1 MFGVLSLQSV
11 PVADDGVS
19 KACSMATRPQPL
31 QAMHE
36 DHGHTQNAKALAI
49 LEVKDAVIER
59 LEDEL
64 NKAELEV
71 GHYEELA
78 RQAVARADLATETQI
93 EATKGELAALR
104 AASSS
109 SEFDINV
116 ADSDCDILAKMAEQA
131 ERRAQNAE
139 EDVEALKRQSSD
151 AKRKVELLTDELAA
165 SMFLAVPSENQDDA
179 PQKVKT

>member
-1 MFGVLSLQSV
+1 
-11 PVADDGVS
+11 
-19 KACSMATRPQPL
+19 MATRPQPL

-104 AASSS
+104 AASSRS
-109 SEFDINV
+109 LDNV
-116 ADSDCDILAKMAEQA
+116 ADSDCDVLAEMAEQA

-139 EDVEALKRQSSD
+139 EDVEALKRQSFD
-151 AKRKVELLTDELAA
+151 AKRKVELLTEELAA
-165 SMFLAVPSENQDDA
+165 SMVLAVPSENQDDA

>member
-1 MFGVLSLQSV
+1 MFGVLSLQSF
-11 PVADDGVS
+11 PVADDGAS
-19 KACSMATRPQPL
+19 KACSIATRPQPL

-109 SEFDINV
+109 SDINV

-165 SMFLAVPSENQDDA
+165 SMVLAVPSENQDDA

>member
-1 MFGVLSLQSV
+1 MFGVLRLYSF

-19 KACSMATRPQPL
+19 KACMATRPQPL

-78 RQAVARADLATETQI
+78 RQAVARADLATQTQI

-104 AASSS
+104 AASSTS
-109 SEFDINV
+109 LDINV
-116 ADSDCDILAKMAEQA
+116 ADSDCEVLAEMAEQA

-139 EDVEALKRQSSD
+139 EDVAALKAQSSD

-165 SMFLAVPSENQDDA
+165 SMVLSVPSENQDDA
-179 PQKVKT
+179 PQKVKA